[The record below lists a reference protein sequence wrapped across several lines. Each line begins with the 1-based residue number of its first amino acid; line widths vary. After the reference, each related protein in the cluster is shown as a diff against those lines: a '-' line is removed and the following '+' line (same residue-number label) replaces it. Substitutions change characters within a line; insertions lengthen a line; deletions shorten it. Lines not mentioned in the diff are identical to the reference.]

1 MKCRMCNG
9 TGKTEGYFYESTEM
23 KGIYKQVNVT
33 IKCNNCNGTGEIEQ
47 TNFEFMQSCTMEE
60 MVDTIAKIKCEGY
73 AIWPSM
79 EEIKQDVRDWLQE
92 GHDG

>member
-47 TNFEFMQSCTMEE
+47 TNEEWLSTLDTVEKSIVLSKVAETHKGSCFGWEYWLKE
-60 MVDTIAKIKCEGY
+60 KHN
-73 AIWPSM
+73 
-79 EEIKQDVRDWLQE
+79 EI
-92 GHDG
+92 